1 MNKYESALK
10 QVCLQCK
17 TSKNNCNKNKCVR
30 YNNLKELVSF
40 TTMDVKDVITSALN
54 DLSLSDL
61 KYIKRAINET
71 IKVKTLIEQQE
82 KDKELI

>member
-30 YNNLKELVSF
+30 YNNLKELVII
-40 TTMDVKDVITSALN
+40 TTMDAKDVITSALN

-71 IKVKTLIEQQE
+71 IRVKTLIEQQE
-82 KDKELI
+82 KDKELK

>member
-30 YNNLKELVSF
+30 YNNLRELVMI
-40 TTMDVKDVITSALN
+40 TTMDIKDVITSALSN
-54 DLSLSDL
+54 LSLSDL

-71 IKVKTLIEQQE
+71 IRVKTLTEQQE
-82 KDKELI
+82 KDKELK

>member
-30 YNNLKELVSF
+30 YNNLKELVMI
-40 TTMDVKDVITSALN
+40 TTMDAKDVITSALN

-71 IKVKTLIEQQE
+71 IRVKTLIEQQE

>member
-40 TTMDVKDVITSALN
+40 TTMDVKDVITSTLSN
-54 DLSLSDL
+54 LSLSDL
-61 KYIKRAINET
+61 KCIKRALNET
-71 IKVKTLIEQQE
+71 IRVKTLTEQQE
-82 KDKELI
+82 KDKEFK